1 MELRFQI
8 GLHVKDRPLLEGIK
22 NYFGVGNITK
32 QGSQSIQFRIT
43 SIKDF
48 AVIIEHFDKYP
59 LITQKLYDYKLF
71 KQVYELMLR
80 EEHLTFEGLYKIVV
94 IKAAINL
101 GLPYALKKAFSDI
114 VTVVRPLVENKKVS
128 DPN

>member
-32 QGSQSIQFRIT
+32 QGSQSIQLRIN
-43 SIKDF
+43 SIKDR

-71 KQVYELMLR
+71 KQVY
-80 EEHLTFEGLYKIVV
+80 
-94 IKAAINL
+94 
-101 GLPYALKKAFSDI
+101 
-114 VTVVRPLVENKKVS
+114 
-128 DPN
+128 